1 MSASKSLFNSQLVSS
16 STRCLYNPISLSSGS
31 SSATVSSTDLVI
43 LNDVFYKTMQIVE
56 NLYVRNMAL
65 KKYENIPSS
74 YSQYVGLYATL
85 QKLINRTSSKQLLT
99 LFHIAQD
106 ALTGAINTYTIYS
119 DNLYLQLDN
128 RNLTD
133 RINSVLSPS
142 NQKLVQMADT
152 AGNITMKQTFK
163 LAAVFN
169 NYILIYGLPAKGV
182 GFDPVKVAFLA
193 GVLTKNGIDPY
204 A

>member
-1 MSASKSLFNSQLVSS
+1 MSVSKSLFNNQLVPS
-16 STRCLYNPISLSSGS
+16 STRCLYKPIALGLCANATTI
-31 SSATVSSTDLVI
+31 SSADMVI
-43 LNDVFYKTMQIVE
+43 LNDAYYKTMQLVE
-56 NLYVRNMAL
+56 NFYVRNMAL
-65 KKYENIPSS
+65 KKFENIPSS

-85 QKLINRTSSKQLLT
+85 QKLIDRTSSKQLLL

-106 ALTGAINTYTIYS
+106 ALTGAINTYNLYS

-128 RNLTD
+128 RNLTE
-133 RINSVLSPS
+133 RINNVLSPS

-152 AGNITMKQTFK
+152 AGNITVKQTFK

-169 NYILIYGLPAKGV
+169 NYILLYGMPVKGA
-182 GFDPVKVAFLA
+182 GFDPAKVAFLA
-193 GVLTKNGIDPY
+193 GVLAKNGIDPY